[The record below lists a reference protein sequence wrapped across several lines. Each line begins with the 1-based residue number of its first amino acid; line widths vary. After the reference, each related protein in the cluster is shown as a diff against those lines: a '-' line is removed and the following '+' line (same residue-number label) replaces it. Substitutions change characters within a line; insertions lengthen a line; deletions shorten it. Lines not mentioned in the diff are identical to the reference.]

1 MLNPLRSEAEA
12 FRLGVATEVVAAGNA
27 VDRALELGARIAEL
41 PEPAVTAIKATA
53 DLMVESSRETSVLL
67 ERIAYAALAQTDE
80 ARAAGERW
88 ARRHSE

>member
-1 MLNPLRSEAEA
+1 LAYN
-12 FRLGVATEVVAAGNA
+12 VVTEVVAAGNA

-41 PEPAVTAIKATA
+41 PEPAVIAIKATA

-67 ERIAYAALAQTDE
+67 ERIAYAALAHTDE

-88 ARRHSE
+88 ALRNSE